1 MTIARPRR
9 ADEAALREGET
20 RMIITTRAL
29 ATLTLLAGFGTT
41 MAAPPMPK
49 AEEMAAVQPK
59 QPGVAVAPLAPAD
72 VARLRVVPYPDA
84 ANPVGYIL
92 ADANNKPVRRF
103 LAVGAKTYNILSFYR
118 DGQEVYRETDV
129 PTGKQYRWLGA
140 NGSKVGVDTD
150 GNGSVDVWEAISPEE
165 ASKEV
170 FDALVRNDRAKLQ
183 SLLVTQKDLQAIGLP
198 AAQVQAIVA
207 RTAKAVERFQT
218 AVAELKLTE
227 KSKWV
232 HVELWTPETTPADEF
247 QGRTDFVRHRN
258 AGILVD
264 TGADNRAV
272 TFQLGEIVQ
281 VGRAWK
287 LVDGPLPGAPAVD
300 SGPSGG
306 PEFPKEVQD
315 ALVKLQ
321 ALPVP
326 AYGTPAYT
334 KYQVD
339 RATALAAIVTK
350 LQGHESQ
357 AVFIK
362 QLLDA
367 YVAAAEGGDA
377 ESGKSL
383 LAWQAQIDKV
393 AKGSALA
400 GFAAFRV
407 LGLEYTTKLIAA
419 STKPKEIGD
428 VQTWWRESL
437 AAFIK
442 SYPTTDETAEAHY
455 RLALAEEQN
464 GVKGETEAKA
474 NYAAIVKNF
483 ATHQLAAQAAGSIRR
498 LDSEGRPLE
507 LIGTTLDGKPL
518 DLGKIG
524 GTVTA
529 VYFWGSFHGGL
540 KAEAK
545 ELADLE
551 TKFAGKLKIVTVC
564 LDTDA
569 QAAAKAARDAGLPG
583 THLVSADGSLGTQY
597 GIIGTHLML
606 VGKDGK
612 VANKNAQLAFVA
624 EEIEK
629 LAK

>member
-1 MTIARPRR
+1 MT
-9 ADEAALREGET
+9 
-20 RMIITTRAL
+20 ITTRAL
-29 ATLTLLAGFGTT
+29 ATLTLLAGFGS
-41 MAAPPMPK
+41 ALAGPPVPR
-49 AEEMAAVQPK
+49 ADEMAAVQPK
-59 QPGVAVAPLAPAD
+59 QAGVAVAPLAPAD
-72 VARLRVVPYPDA
+72 VARCRVVPYPDA

-129 PTGKQYRWLGA
+129 PNGKQFRWLGA
-140 NGSKVGVDTD
+140 NGSKVGIDTD
-150 GNGSVDVWEAISPEE
+150 GNGSIDVWEAISPEE
-165 ASKEV
+165 VSKEV
-170 FDALVRNDRAKLQ
+170 FDAIVRNDRAKLQ
-183 SLLVTQKDLQAIGLP
+183 SLLVTQKELQAIGLP
-198 AAQVQAIVA
+198 AAQVQALLA
-207 RTAKAVERFQT
+207 RTAKAPDRFQT

-232 HVELWTPETTPADEF
+232 HVELGTPETTPADEF

-264 TGADNRAV
+264 TGVDNRAV
-272 TFQLGEIVQ
+272 TFQLGELVQ

-287 LVDGPLPGAPAVD
+287 LIDGPLPGAPTNDA
-300 SGPSGG
+300 GPAIGG
-306 PEFPKEVQD
+306 SDFPKDVQD

-326 AYGTPAYT
+326 AYGTKEYT

-339 RATALAAIVTK
+339 RAAVLAAVVTK
-350 LQGHESQ
+350 LQGHEQQS
-357 AVFIK
+357 VFIK

-377 ESGKSL
+377 DSGKQL
-383 LAWQAQIDKV
+383 LAWQGQIDKV

-407 LGLEYTTKLIAA
+407 LGLEYSSKLIAA

-437 AAFIK
+437 ATFIK
-442 SYPTTDETAEAHY
+442 TYPNIDETAEAHY

-464 GVKGETEAKA
+464 GTKGEAEAKA

-483 ATHQLAAQAAGSIRR
+483 ASHQLAAQAAGSIRR
-498 LDSEGRPLE
+498 LDSEGRVLE
-507 LIGTTLDGKPL
+507 LSGTTLDGKPL
-518 DLGKIG
+518 DLSKLG
-524 GTVTA
+524 GTVTI
-529 VYFWGSFHGGL
+529 VYFWGSFHAGL
-540 KAEAK
+540 KSEAK
-545 ELADLE
+545 DLADLE
-551 TKFAGKLKIVTVC
+551 AKFGGKAKIVTVC
-564 LDTDA
+564 LDAD
-569 QAAAKAARDAGLPG
+569 AKAATQAVRDAGLPG
-583 THLVSADGSLGTQY
+583 THLFAADGSLGTQY

-629 LAK
+629 LVK

>member
-1 MTIARPRR
+1 MT
-9 ADEAALREGET
+9 
-20 RMIITTRAL
+20 ITTRVL
-29 ATLTLLAGFGTT
+29 ASLTLLAGFGSA
-41 MAAPPMPK
+41 MAAPPVPR
-49 AEEMAAVQPK
+49 ADEMAAVQPK
-59 QPGVAVAPLAPAD
+59 QPGVAVTPLAPAD
-72 VARLRVVPYPDA
+72 AARLRVVPYPDA

-150 GNGSVDVWEAISPEE
+150 GNGSIDVWEAISPEE
-165 ASKEV
+165 VSKEV

-183 SLLVTQKDLQAIGLP
+183 SLLVTQKELQAIGLP
-198 AAQVQAIVA
+198 AAQVQALVA
-207 RTAKAVERFQT
+207 RSAKAVERFQT

-287 LVDGPLPGAPAVD
+287 LVDGPLPGAPAAD
-300 SGPSGG
+300 AGPVGG
-306 PEFPKEVQD
+306 SVEFPKEVQD
-315 ALVKLQ
+315 ALVKMQ
-321 ALPVP
+321 GVPVP
-326 AYGTPAYT
+326 AYGTPEYT
-334 KYQVD
+334 KYQVE
-339 RATALAAIVTK
+339 RAAVLAAVVTK
-350 LQGHESQ
+350 LQGHEQQS
-357 AVFIK
+357 VFIK

-377 ESGKSL
+377 DSGKQL
-383 LAWQAQIDKV
+383 VAWQAQIDKV
-393 AKGSALA
+393 AKGSPLA

-407 LGLEYTTKLIAA
+407 LGLEYTTKLVAA

-437 AAFIK
+437 TAFIK
-442 SYPTTDETAEAHY
+442 SYPAIDETAEAHY

-464 GVKGETEAKA
+464 GAKGETEAKA
-474 NYAAIVKNF
+474 NYAAIVKTF
-483 ATHQLAAQAAGSIRR
+483 PTHQLAAQAAGSIRR
-498 LDSEGRPLE
+498 LDSEGQALA
-507 LIGTTLDGKPL
+507 LAGTTLDGKPL
-518 DLGKIG
+518 NLAQLG
-524 GTVTA
+524 GTATI

-540 KAEAK
+540 KADAK
-545 ELADLE
+545 ELAALE
-551 TKFAGKLKIVTVC
+551 AKYAGKVKVVTVC
-564 LDTDA
+564 LDADA
-569 QAAAKAARDAGLPG
+569 KAATQAARDASLPG
-583 THLVSADGSLGTQY
+583 AHLFSPDGSLGTQY

-612 VANKNAQLAFVA
+612 VANKNAQLAFAA

-629 LAK
+629 LVK

>member
-1 MTIARPRR
+1 MT
-9 ADEAALREGET
+9 
-20 RMIITTRAL
+20 ITTRVL
-29 ATLTLLAGFGTT
+29 ASLTLLAGFGTAT
-41 MAAPPMPK
+41 AAPPMPK

-72 VARLRVVPYPDA
+72 LARLRVAPYPDA
-84 ANPVGYIL
+84 ANPVGYVL

-103 LAVGAKTYNILSFYR
+103 LAVGAKSYNILSFYR

-140 NGSKVGVDTD
+140 NGSKLGIDTD
-150 GNGSVDVWEAISPEE
+150 GNGTVDVWEAISPEE

-170 FDALVRNDRAKLQ
+170 FEALVKNDRAKLQ
-183 SLLVTQKDLQAIGLP
+183 ALVVTQKDLQLIGLP
-198 AAQVQAIVA
+198 APQIQAMVA
-207 RTAKAVERFQT
+207 RAAKAAERLQT
-218 AVAELKLTE
+218 TAAALKLTE
-227 KSKWV
+227 KAKWV

-281 VGRAWK
+281 VGRTWK
-287 LVDGPLPGAPAVD
+287 LVDGPAPGSPTVGTDTPGTEA
-300 SGPSGG
+300 
-306 PEFPKEVQD
+306 EFPKDVQE
-315 ALVKLQ
+315 ALKVLQ
-321 ALPVP
+321 GMVQPP
-326 AYGTPAYT
+326 YGTPEYT
-334 KYQVD
+334 KFQIKRSD
-339 RATALAAIVTK
+339 ILADVVTK

-377 ESGKSL
+377 NSGKQL
-383 LAWQAQIDKV
+383 IAWRDQIDKV
-393 AKGSALA
+393 AKGSSLA

-407 LGLEYTTKLIAA
+407 LGLEYTTKLSAA

-428 VQTWWRESL
+428 VQTWWRGELS
-437 AAFIK
+437 AFIK
-442 SYPTTDETAEAHY
+442 AYPNTDETPEAHY
-455 RLALAEEQN
+455 RLALAEEPN
-464 GVKGETEAKA
+464 GAKGEAEAKA
-474 NYAAIVKNF
+474 QYAAIVKNF

-498 LDSEGRPLE
+498 LDSEGKPLA
-507 LIGTTLDGKPL
+507 LAGTTLDGQAL
-518 DLGKIG
+518 DLSKHAGSAM
-524 GTVTA
+524 A

-540 KAEAK
+540 KDEAK
-545 ELADLE
+545 ELAALE
-551 TKFAGKLKIVTVC
+551 AKFAGKLKVVTVC
-564 LDTDA
+564 LDADA
-569 QAAAKAARDAGLPG
+569 QAAAKAVAAAGLPG
-583 THLVSADGSLGTQY
+583 AHLFAADGSLGTQY
-597 GIIGTHLML
+597 GIVGTHLML

-612 VANKNAQLAFVA
+612 VANKNAQLAFAA